1 MDAPPPL
8 SLGFPMFVIE
18 YAVVDTSIIYHER
31 KNLNVGG
38 EWLGA
43 VPKLAISLNLRTSE
57 YHLSHCNDEWEDLC
71 SVESRKTIQEI
82 KALAE
87 RRYEGIGEKWIP
99 TDYTE
104 TEAEA
109 HFRELTSEWTCSFCN
124 KSWYDGDMGGM
135 IVRDHAK
142 ICYVCI
148 KSFAGEITRDNT

>member
-1 MDAPPPL
+1 MDSPPPL
-8 SLGFPMFVIE
+8 SLCLPTFVIE
-18 YAVVDTSIIYHER
+18 YALVDSSIKYHER

-43 VPKLAISLNLRTSE
+43 VPKLAICLNLRTNE

-104 TEAEA
+104 AEAEA
-109 HFRELTSEWTCSFCN
+109 HFRELASEWTCSFCK
-124 KSWYDGDMGGM
+124 KSLEESMDGMVVKDN
-135 IVRDHAK
+135 AT
-142 ICYVCI
+142 ICYACI
-148 KSFAGEITRDNT
+148 KSFGDKISGNNT